1 MATKEQVSGELVKM
15 GFSESDSEAL
25 ADCMVNGNSLS
36 WVNSDPV
43 TDEMLGLLNKFI
55 EVNNATV
62 EVKVDEVAT
71 RGKYVW
77 TVKKKG

>member
-1 MATKEQVSGELVKM
+1 MATKEQVSAELVKM
-15 GFSESDSEAL
+15 GFSESDSEAI

-43 TDEMLGLLNKFI
+43 DSSMLELLNKFI
-55 EVNNATV
+55 EVNNAK
-62 EVKVDEVAT
+62 VKVKVEEVPN

-77 TVKKKG
+77 DVRKTN

>member
-1 MATKEQVSGELVKM
+1 MADKEQVSIEIMKM

-36 WVNSDPV
+36 WVNADPV
-43 TDEMLGLLNKFI
+43 DDNMLELLNKFI
-55 EVNNATV
+55 EVNNANV
-62 EVKVDEVAT
+62 KVKVDEIAT

-77 TVKKKG
+77 TVKKK

>member
-1 MATKEQVSGELVKM
+1 MANKEQVSAELMKM

-43 TDEMLGLLNKFI
+43 DDNMLELLNKFI
-55 EVNNATV
+55 EVNNANV
-62 EVKVDEVAT
+62 AVKVDEVAT

-77 TVKKKG
+77 TVKKK

>member
-43 TDEMLGLLNKFI
+43 TDEMLELLNKFI
-55 EVNNATV
+55 EVNNAKV
-62 EVKVDEVAT
+62 DVKVDEVAT

-77 TVKKKG
+77 TVKKKN

>member
-1 MATKEQVSGELVKM
+1 MANKEQVSAELMKM

-36 WVNSDPV
+36 WVNADPV
-43 TDEMLGLLNKFI
+43 DDNMLELLNKFI
-55 EVNNATV
+55 EVNNANV
-62 EVKVDEVAT
+62 AVKVDEVAT

-77 TVKKKG
+77 TVKKK

>member
-36 WVNSDPV
+36 WVNSDLV
-43 TDEMLGLLNKFI
+43 TDEMLELLNKFI
-55 EVNNATV
+55 EVNNAKV
-62 EVKVDEVAT
+62 DVKVDEIAT

-77 TVKKKG
+77 TVKKKN

>member
-1 MATKEQVSGELVKM
+1 MANKEQVSAELVKM

-43 TDEMLGLLNKFI
+43 DDSMLELLNKFI
-55 EVNNATV
+55 EVNNANV
-62 EVKVDEVAT
+62 AVKVDEVAT

-77 TVKKKG
+77 TVKKK

>member
-1 MATKEQVSGELVKM
+1 MANKEQVSTEIMKM

-43 TDEMLGLLNKFI
+43 DDNMLELLNKFI
-55 EVNNATV
+55 EVNNANV
-62 EVKVDEVAT
+62 KVKVDEIAT

-77 TVKKKG
+77 TVKKK

>member
-1 MATKEQVSGELVKM
+1 MATEEQVSAELMKM

-43 TDEMLGLLNKFI
+43 TDEMLELLNKFI
-55 EVNNATV
+55 EVNNAKV
-62 EVKVDEVAT
+62 EVKVEGVAT
-71 RGKYVW
+71 RDKYVW
-77 TVKKKG
+77 DVKAKK

>member
-1 MATKEQVSGELVKM
+1 MANKEQVSAELVKM

-43 TDEMLGLLNKFI
+43 DDNMLELLNKFI
-55 EVNNATV
+55 EVNNANV
-62 EVKVDEVAT
+62 KVKVDEVAT

-77 TVKKKG
+77 TVKKK

>member
-1 MATKEQVSGELVKM
+1 MATKEQVMDELVKM

-43 TDEMLGLLNKFI
+43 DEKMLELLNKFI
-55 EVNNATV
+55 EVNNAK
-62 EVKVDEVAT
+62 VKVSVDEVAT

-77 TVKKKG
+77 DVKAQK

>member
-1 MATKEQVSGELVKM
+1 MANKEQVSTEIMKM

-43 TDEMLGLLNKFI
+43 DDNMLKLLNEFI
-55 EVNNATV
+55 EVNNANV
-62 EVKVDEVAT
+62 KVKVDEIAT

-77 TVKKKG
+77 TVKKK

>member
-1 MATKEQVSGELVKM
+1 MANKEQVSTEIMKM

-36 WVNSDPV
+36 WVNADPV
-43 TDEMLGLLNKFI
+43 DDNMLELLNKFI
-55 EVNNATV
+55 EVNNAKVT
-62 EVKVDEVAT
+62 VKVDEIAT

-77 TVKKKG
+77 TVKKK

>member
-1 MATKEQVSGELVKM
+1 MATKDDVSAELMKM

-43 TDEMLGLLNKFI
+43 TDEMLQLLNKFI
-55 EVNNATV
+55 EVNNANV
-62 EVKVDEVAT
+62 AVKVDEVAT

-77 TVKKKG
+77 TVKKK

>member
-1 MATKEQVSGELVKM
+1 MATKEQVSDELMKM

-36 WVNSDPV
+36 WVNSDEV

-55 EVNNATV
+55 EVNNAKV

-77 TVKKKG
+77 TVKKKN

>member
-1 MATKEQVSGELVKM
+1 MATKEQVSNELVKM

-25 ADCMVNGNSLS
+25 ADCMLNGNSLS

-43 TDEMLGLLNKFI
+43 TDEMLELLNKFI
-55 EVNNATV
+55 EVNNADVQVNV
-62 EVKVDEVAT
+62 EELAT

-77 TVKKKG
+77 KVRKK